1 MKYIFFLFL
10 FLFLYCDF
18 NFANEIIRDS
28 VGNYYLLK
36 KDGSYKPLPPPKPG
50 HRYVIKN
57 VPKKKKEFKIFK
69 RQENKSRMKTN
80 TGYR

>member
-1 MKYIFFLFL
+1 MKFIFFLCL
-10 FLFLYCDF
+10 ILYCGS

-28 VGNYYLLK
+28 GGNYYLLK

-50 HRYVIKN
+50 HRYIIKH

>member
-1 MKYIFFLFL
+1 MKILIFLFL
-10 FLFLYCDF
+10 ILFYSH
-18 NFANEIIRDS
+18 NSANEIIRDS
-28 VGNYYLLK
+28 GGNYYLLK

-57 VPKKKKEFKIFK
+57 VPKKKKSFTIFK
-69 RQENKSRMKTN
+69 RQENKARTKTN

>member
-1 MKYIFFLFL
+1 MKFILLLSFV
-10 FLFLYCDF
+10 LYGDF

-28 VGNYYLLK
+28 GGNYYLLK
-36 KDGSYKPLPPPKPG
+36 KDGSYRPLPAPKPG
-50 HRYVIKN
+50 HKYVIKN

-69 RQENKSRMKTN
+69 RQENKARTKTN